1 MLYFLVNS
9 LTAVLG
15 ASSLILY
22 TAIYTPMKRL
32 SALNTW
38 VGSIVGA
45 IPPLMGY
52 VAMTGQVDAGNW
64 SINQLF

>member
-1 MLYFLVNS
+1 MLYFCVNP
-9 LTAVLG
+9 LTAFLG
-15 ASSLILY
+15 ASTLVLY
-22 TAIYTPMKRL
+22 TAVYTPMKRL

-52 VAMTGQVDAGNW
+52 TAMT
-64 SINQLF
+64 NQISVGKYI